1 MVAKLKGNGGC
12 VETKNLRLLIE
23 SRNSLPMYTIRLAT
37 QVMSELHMCW
47 YARRGVTAASDDLSY
62 ESEKREICEGFDAS
76 QGRGNR

>member
-37 QVMSELHMCW
+37 QVMSELHMC
-47 YARRGVTAASDDLSY
+47 
-62 ESEKREICEGFDAS
+62 
-76 QGRGNR
+76 